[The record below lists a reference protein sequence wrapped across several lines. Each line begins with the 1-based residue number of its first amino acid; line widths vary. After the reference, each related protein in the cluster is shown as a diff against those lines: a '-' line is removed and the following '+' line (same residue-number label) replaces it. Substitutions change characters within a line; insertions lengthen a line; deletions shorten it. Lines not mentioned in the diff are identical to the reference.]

1 MEINALL
8 YFKVISSIK
17 NEDDDSNDNEDF
29 LKTWVITKFILHDIQ

>member
-17 NEDDDSNDNEDF
+17 NEDDDGNDNEDF
-29 LKTWVITKFILHDIQ
+29 LKT